1 MDRYSRVVRRRPQ
14 PAKSG
19 ISSLVELRFSLDN
32 AEPTQEGI
40 NLKAGHDNDQRGRR
54 FIESEY
60 DVGCLLGQA
69 RGFTTRVN
77 FTGF

>member
-1 MDRYSRVVRRRPQ
+1 
-14 PAKSG
+14 
-19 ISSLVELRFSLDN
+19 LDN
-32 AEPTQEGI
+32 AEPTPEGI

>member
-1 MDRYSRVVRRRPQ
+1 
-14 PAKSG
+14 
-19 ISSLVELRFSLDN
+19 LDN
-32 AEPTQEGI
+32 AKPTQEGI

-77 FTGF
+77 STGF